1 MAPRKSKEA
10 GIDFEVVKKASRKKE
25 LPPVSKAYLETAL
38 APLASQ
44 MPSQAVAPL
53 PVSGEVLPP
62 ERDEAPAI
70 PPKFFN
76 VEQFEE
82 LAVDAW
88 QRGKAEAVR
97 LGKIIRVGLNSFE
110 HGAVMQALDRVAAL
124 VGEHPSKLR
133 RLMRV
138 AEVIDRRLLPGS
150 PEAWEGEPAKADAAQ
165 RLLKKLSALGDEAV
179 DKAVAEGILSPTA
192 TVKAMDAYAKALRP
206 AAKAPETDGDGAPDA
221 ADRAELARLEAE
233 RAQLDERIAA
243 LRVKLGVSAGG

>member
-1 MAPRKSKEA
+1 MPPRKSQAA
-10 GIDFEVVKKASRKKE
+10 GIDVDIVKKATRKKE

-44 MPSQAVAPL
+44 MPSQAVAAS
-53 PVSGEVLPP
+53 PVASGEVLPP
-62 ERDEAPAI
+62 QRDETPAI
-70 PPKFFN
+70 PDRFFN

-138 AEVIDRRLLPGS
+138 AEVIDQKLLPGKQ
-150 PEAWEGEPAKADAAQ
+150 EEWESEPAKADAAQ
-165 RLLKKLSALGDEAV
+165 RLLKKLSAFGDEAV
-179 DKAVAEGILSPTA
+179 DKAVADGILSPTA
-192 TVKAMDAYAKALRP
+192 TVKAMDAYGKALRS
-206 AAKAPETDGDGAPDA
+206 ATTAVTVGSQED

-233 RAQLDERIAA
+233 RARLDERIAA
-243 LRVKLGVSAGG
+243 LRAKLETVPT